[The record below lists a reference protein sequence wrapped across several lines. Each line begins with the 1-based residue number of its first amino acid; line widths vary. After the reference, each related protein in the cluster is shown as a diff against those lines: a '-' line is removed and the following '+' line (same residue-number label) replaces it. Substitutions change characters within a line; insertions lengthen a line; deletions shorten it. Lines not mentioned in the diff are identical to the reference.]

1 MSKAK
6 TIAAVMS
13 SLLFSAAAAGTAFA
27 EIPVRGEAK
36 PWQLGFQV
44 AVTDVMQEN
53 AWFHDKLLLP
63 LSIFIALFV
72 LALMIYVFIR
82 FNAKANPVPS
92 KTTHNTMIE
101 VVWTVVPTIIV
112 AIIGIISVRLVYFQ
126 DAPPADLAASSG
138 IAPVGK
144 EVVVK
149 ATGNRWYW
157 EYEYPEEELSF
168 SSIMVEDADLK
179 PGQPR
184 LLTVDNHVV
193 IPVNTVIRLQVT
205 ANPQDVIHAWTIPS
219 FGVKVDAVPGR
230 LNERWFRVLPGFEGR
245 YYGQCSELC
254 GSRHSAMPITVD
266 VVSSEEYQA
275 WLATTKEA
283 SNGTP
288 SGQTTI
294 ALNTGAAE

>member
-1 MSKAK
+1 
-6 TIAAVMS
+6 MS
-13 SLLFSAAAAGTAFA
+13 SLLFFAAGAASA
-27 EIPVRGEAK
+27 EIPVVGEAK

-44 AVTDVMQEN
+44 AATDVMQEN
-53 AWFHDKLLLP
+53 AWFHDVILLP
-63 LSIFIALFV
+63 LAIIISVFV

-92 KTTHNTMIE
+92 KTTHNTAIE
-101 VVWTVVPTIIV
+101 VVWTLVPAIIV
-112 AIIGIISVRLVYFQ
+112 AIIGVISVRLVYFQ

-138 IAPVGK
+138 VAPVGK
-144 EVVVK
+144 EVVLK

-157 EYEYPEEELSF
+157 EYEYPEEEISF
-168 SSIMVEDADLK
+168 ASIMVEDADLK

-205 ANPQDVIHAWTIPS
+205 ANPQDVLHAWTIPS

-254 GSRHSAMPITVD
+254 GQRHSAMPITVD
-266 VVSSEEYQA
+266 VVSPEEYQA
-275 WLATTKEA
+275 WLATTKA
-283 SNGTP
+283 ADSGTP
-288 SGQTTI
+288 AGQTTI

>member
-1 MSKAK
+1 MSKVK
-6 TIAAVMS
+6 TIAAAVS
-13 SLLFSAAAAGTAFA
+13 SLLFFAAAGAAFA
-27 EIPVRGEAK
+27 DIPVRGEAK
-36 PWQLGFQV
+36 PWQMGFQV
-44 AVTDVMQEN
+44 AVTDVMKEN
-53 AWFHDKLLLP
+53 AWFHDVILLP
-63 LSIFIALFV
+63 LAIAIAVFV
-72 LALMIYVFIR
+72 LILMIYVFIR

-92 KTTHNTMIE
+92 KTTHNTFIE
-101 VVWTVVPTIIV
+101 VVWTLVPAIIV
-112 AIIGIISVRLVYFQ
+112 AIIGVISVRLVYFQ

-138 IAPVGK
+138 VTPVGK
-144 EVVVK
+144 EVVLK

-157 EYEYPEEELSF
+157 EYEYPEEEVQF

-254 GSRHSAMPITVD
+254 GQRHSAMPITVD
-266 VVSSEEYQA
+266 VVSPEDYQA
-275 WLATTKEA
+275 WLAKTKA
-283 SNGTP
+283 ADAGAP
-288 SGQTTI
+288 AGQTTI